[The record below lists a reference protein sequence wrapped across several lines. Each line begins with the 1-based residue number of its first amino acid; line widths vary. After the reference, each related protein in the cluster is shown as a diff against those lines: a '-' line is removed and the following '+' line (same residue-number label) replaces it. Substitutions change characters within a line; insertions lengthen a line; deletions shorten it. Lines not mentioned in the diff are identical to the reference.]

1 MSARIRTFMGVAF
14 AVLALVA
21 CRDEMPDMQDPR
33 ANTDIYN
40 WSQLFDCYWT
50 GMNYNYVFWDIDPT
64 DWDAVY
70 DEYKPRFDA
79 LADKGFG
86 DKAVNNE
93 AFGLLEELS
102 SGLIDGHFSVSVACP
117 DTTYFFF
124 RQCALCQWHLG
135 RGYRLFPFVVVHVDR
150 TCRNR

>member
-1 MSARIRTFMGVAF
+1 
-14 AVLALVA
+14 
-21 CRDEMPDMQDPR
+21 MPDMQDPR

-64 DWDAVY
+64 TGMPCMTNTSLGLTPW
-70 DEYKPRFDA
+70 PTR
-79 LADKGFG
+79 GFG

-117 DTTYFFF
+117 DTTYFFSPSEA
-124 RQCALCQWHLG
+124 RKAATP
-135 RGYRLFPFVVVHVDR
+135 RLSSL
-150 TCRNR
+150 